1 MVKNSV
7 ETRNKKKVII
17 KRCFELFDKYT
28 QIILVGF
35 NNVGSNQVQ
44 QIRKQLAKNGGQLL
58 IAKNVLSHSRRPSF
72 SMLSNSS
79 LRNWTLQARIMS
91 SSRRTALPGQS

>member
-1 MVKNSV
+1 MVRNSV
-7 ETRNKKKVII
+7 ETRNKKKIII
-17 KRCFELFDKYT
+17 KKCFELFDKYT

-58 IAKNVLSHSRRPSF
+58 IAKNVQYQLC
-72 SMLSNSS
+72 LD
-79 LRNWTLQARIMS
+79 S
-91 SSRRTALPGQS
+91 SSIHC

>member
-1 MVKNSV
+1 MVRNSV

-17 KRCFELFDKYT
+17 KRCFELFDKYN

-58 IAKNVLSHSRRPSF
+58 IAKNVFTSTLRPSF
-72 SMLSNSS
+72 NTS
-79 LRNWTLQARIMS
+79 
-91 SSRRTALPGQS
+91 